1 MSPAFGVIHQAFVQA
16 RLAEIADR
24 ALQRGLPELGYDP
37 ALPLRA
43 PCRKERVQTGG
54 DQSSYPHGCTALRTS
69 SSGSVATPLLKR
81 KKEESSVKWILAI
94 ATLALAALALEDKSR
109 EVARDARVAA
119 GEAADQAREATGTLS
134 RNVEQQPL
142 SAILIASIL
151 GYVLARLVPRR

>member
-1 MSPAFGVIHQAFVQA
+1 
-16 RLAEIADR
+16 
-24 ALQRGLPELGYDP
+24 
-37 ALPLRA
+37 
-43 PCRKERVQTGG
+43 
-54 DQSSYPHGCTALRTS
+54 
-69 SSGSVATPLLKR
+69 
-81 KKEESSVKWILAI
+81 VKWILAV

-142 SAILIASIL
+142 SAIFIASIL